1 MEITWY
7 GHSCFRMMERSMAA
21 VVTDP
26 YQDEIG
32 YAPLKLKADIVT
44 VSHDSTGH
52 NNADAVKGEKRV
64 LTGPGEYE
72 FGGVF
77 ITGILTTAAGGDK
90 KKKAADAP
98 RNTLYLF
105 DFDGLTVCHLGD
117 MDHVPTQTQ
126 IETLGAVHVALV
138 PVGGGGALNAAQAA
152 EVISL
157 LEPSIVI
164 PMHYRTEVTSATLK
178 LDPVSKFLKE
188 MGLGPS
194 QPEPMLKVTKSNL
207 PDETHVVLLDY
218 KSG

>member
-32 YAPLKLKADIVT
+32 YSPLKLRADIVT
-44 VSHDSTGH
+44 ISHDSAGH
-52 NNADAVKGEKRV
+52 NHADAVKGQKRV

-77 ITGILTTAAGGDK
+77 ITGLLTTTPGDK
-90 KKKAADAP
+90 RKKSADAP

-105 DFDGLTVCHLGD
+105 DFDGLNVCHLGD
-117 MDHVPTQTQ
+117 LDHVPTQTQ
-126 IETLGAVHVALV
+126 IESLGAVHVALV
-138 PVGGGGALNAAQAA
+138 PVGAGGGLNAAQAA

-157 LEPSIVI
+157 LEPAIVI
-164 PMHYRTEVTSATLK
+164 PMHYRTEATATTLK

-188 MGLGPS
+188 MGLGAS

-218 KSG
+218 KSA

>member
-7 GHSCFRMMERSMAA
+7 GHSCFRMMERGMAA

-26 YQDEIG
+26 YQDETG
-32 YAPLKLKADIVT
+32 YAPLKLRADIVT
-44 VSHDSTGH
+44 VSHDATDH
-52 NNADAVKGEKRV
+52 NNSDAVKGEKRV

-77 ITGILTTAAGGDK
+77 ITGLLTNPTADK
-90 KKKAADAP
+90 RKKTAESP

-152 EVISL
+152 EVVSL
-157 LEPSIVI
+157 LEPAIVI
-164 PMHYRTEVTSATLK
+164 PMHYRTEASAPALK
-178 LDPVSKFLKE
+178 LDPVGKFLKE
-188 MGLGPS
+188 MGLGAS
-194 QPEPMLKVTKSNL
+194 QPEPMLKVAKSNL

-218 KSG
+218 KSA

>member
-26 YQDEIG
+26 YQDQIG
-32 YAPLKLKADIVT
+32 YSPLKLRADIVT
-44 VSHDSTGH
+44 ISHDSAGH
-52 NNADAVKGEKRV
+52 NHADAVKGQKRV

-77 ITGILTTAAGGDK
+77 ITGLLTTTPGDK
-90 KKKAADAP
+90 RKKSAEVP

-105 DFDGLTVCHLGD
+105 DFDGLNVCHLGD
-117 MDHVPTQTQ
+117 LDHVPTQTQ
-126 IETLGAVHVALV
+126 IESLGAVHVALV
-138 PVGGGGALNAAQAA
+138 PVGAGGALNAAQAA

-157 LEPSIVI
+157 LEPAIVI
-164 PMHYRTEVTSATLK
+164 PMHYRTEATATTLK

-188 MGLGPS
+188 MGLGAS

-218 KSG
+218 KSA

>member
-7 GHSCFRMMERSMAA
+7 GHSCFRMMERGMAA

-26 YQDEIG
+26 YQDETG

-44 VSHDSTGH
+44 VSHDSAGH
-52 NNADAVKGEKRV
+52 NNVEAVKGEKRV
-64 LTGPGEYE
+64 ITGPGEYE
-72 FGGVF
+72 YGGVF
-77 ITGILTTAAGGDK
+77 ITGLLTTQPGERR
-90 KKKAADAP
+90 KKAAEVA

-126 IETLGAVHVALV
+126 VEALGAVHVALV
-138 PVGGGGALNAAQAA
+138 PVGAGGALNAAQAA

-164 PMHYRTEVTSATLK
+164 PMHYRTEATADAVK
-178 LDPVSKFLKE
+178 LDPVGKFLKE
-188 MGLGPS
+188 MGLGTS
-194 QPEPMLKVTKSNL
+194 QPEPMVKITKSNL

-218 KSG
+218 KSV

>member
-1 MEITWY
+1 
-7 GHSCFRMMERSMAA
+7 MERGMAA

-26 YQDEIG
+26 YSDETG
-32 YAPLKLKADIVT
+32 YAALKLKADIVT
-44 VSHDSTGH
+44 ISHDAAGH
-52 NNADAVKGEKRV
+52 NNADAVKGERRV
-64 LTGPGEYE
+64 ITGPGEYE

-77 ITGILTTAAGGDK
+77 IMGLLTTQPDDRRK
-90 KKKAADAP
+90 KNAEVP

-117 MDHVPTQTQ
+117 LDHVPTQTQ

-138 PVGGGGALNAAQAA
+138 PVGAGGALNAAQAA

-157 LEPSIVI
+157 LEPSIVV
-164 PMHYRTEVTSATLK
+164 PMHYRTDATAATLK
-178 LDPVSKFLKE
+178 LDPVGKFLKE

-218 KSG
+218 KAV

>member
-26 YQDEIG
+26 YQDSIG
-32 YAPLKLKADIVT
+32 YASLKLKADIVT
-44 VSHDSTGH
+44 VSHDSAGH

-77 ITGILTTAAGGDK
+77 ITGILTTPTGDK
-90 KKKAADAP
+90 KKKTAEVP

-152 EVISL
+152 EVVSL
-157 LEPSIVI
+157 LEPAIVI
-164 PMHYRTEVTSATLK
+164 PMHYRTEASAPALK
-178 LDPVSKFLKE
+178 LDPVGKFLKE
-188 MGLGPS
+188 MGLGAS
-194 QPEPMLKVTKSNL
+194 QPEPMLKVAKSNL

-218 KSG
+218 KSA